1 VDLNALLHE
10 ACAAWA
16 ERAVARQVE
25 LGFDPAPHRLEV
37 RAAPLLL
44 RELFVN
50 LIDNAIRYTPAGGE
64 VTVRVVAS
72 SPPEVVI
79 EDTGSGI
86 PEADRDLVFER
97 FYRVLG
103 TGESGSGLG
112 LPIVKAI
119 AELHGASVRIEAP
132 PQGGT
137 RFIVSFP

>member
-1 VDLNALLHE
+1 V
-10 ACAAWA
+10 
-16 ERAVARQVE
+16 RAV
-25 LGFDPAPHRLEV
+25 
-37 RAAPLLL
+37 PLLL

-64 VTVRVVAS
+64 VAVRVVAS

-86 PEADRDLVFER
+86 PESDRDLVFER

-137 RFIVSFP
+137 RFVVSFP